1 MIRTSISKD
10 KMVLIAHFSQHAFA
24 ARRMLD
30 ENSGLSSHSGP
41 ALCFEG
47 I

>member
-10 KMVLIAHFSQHAFA
+10 KMVLIANFSQHAFA

-30 ENSGLSSHSGP
+30 ENSGLSSHSGL
-41 ALCFEG
+41 AICFEG